1 MSESTVHRPRSL
13 FAVLALILLAT
24 SGAVVA
30 LANNSNSREEQRS
43 AVAFSGSPADVTDP
57 PLLVPVPDHV
67 DTVRPTYKAT
77 FADGVSDEVI
87 SKVAAVPGVAA
98 TARVLLANLVVE
110 VPGGDAQVSVA
121 AVDPHEFRPLAPEST
136 AQAKFV
142 WEGLH
147 RAQMLIA
154 HEQYQI
160 FGGKPLQ
167 TLAAKGPKGRGVLRV
182 GGLASSGVPNLAGA
196 MMSIDQATSLGLGKP
211 TLLLIGLNKD
221 ADAAQVLRELNKT
234 MPDVR
239 FERTQA
245 RSTRTFFSGASAQR
259 AIGNFRYVSNP
270 DGTISQDRSWVAQHI
285 TTRNVPLL
293 GQVTCHRVLLPQLE
307 GALTEIRDSGLSGSI
322 KPGQYGG
329 CYVPRFI
336 ERDGTKPLSMHAWG
350 LAVDINVA
358 DNPLG
363 AKPNMDPRV
372 VAIFEKWGF
381 RWGGRWSR
389 PDGHHFELAALVS
402 G

>member
-1 MSESTVHRPRSL
+1 MVAR
-13 FAVLALILLAT
+13 VMN
-24 SGAVVA
+24 SGSGSGDSA
-30 LANNSNSREEQRS
+30 
-43 AVAFSGSPADVTDP
+43 AVAFSGPPAEVREP
-57 PLLVPVPDHV
+57 ALRVQVPERV
-67 DTVRPTYKAT
+67 DTVRPTFKAT
-77 FADGVSDEVI
+77 FPDGVSEDVI
-87 SKVAAVPGVAA
+87 QKASAVPGVAA

-121 AVDPHEFRPLAPEST
+121 AVKPDEFRPLAPEST
-136 AQAKFV
+136 AQARFV

-147 RAQMLIA
+147 RSHTLIA

-167 TLAAKGPKGRGVLRV
+167 TLAAKGPKGRGVLRI

-196 MMSIDQATSLGLGKP
+196 MMSMDQASTLGLGRP
-211 TLLLIGLNKD
+211 TLLLIGLDKD
-221 ADAAQVLRELNKT
+221 ARSSEVLKALNRAL
-234 MPDVR
+234 PGVR

-245 RSTRTFFSGASAQR
+245 TGSRTFFSGASAQK
-259 AIGNFRYVSNP
+259 AIGNFRFTSNP
-270 DGTISQDRSWVAQHI
+270 DGTISQEREWVVRHI
-285 TTRNVPLL
+285 TSRNVPLL
-293 GQVTCHRVLLPQLE
+293 GKVTCHQAMLPQLE

-322 KPGQYGG
+322 KPGQFGG

-358 DNPLG
+358 DNPAG
-363 AKPNMDPRV
+363 ARPNMDPRV

-389 PDGHHFELAALVS
+389 PDGHHFELAALIS